1 MDILDIVRLN
11 EVSMIERLRIY
22 ESLEYRKN
30 NSKEKIDKEKKIT
43 TEFLRSILQ
52 RKQQLISER
61 KVSNLIPSNTKVKN
75 PPSGV
80 TLVFTV
86 S

>member
-61 KVSNLIPSNTKVKN
+61 KVSNLIS
-75 PPSGV
+75 
-80 TLVFTV
+80 
-86 S
+86 

>member
-61 KVSNLIPSNTKVKN
+61 KVSKLIS
-75 PPSGV
+75 
-80 TLVFTV
+80 
-86 S
+86 